1 MTIRI
6 PTVATANQTLTVTL
20 GGQLCKITIIQRNG
34 LVYLSLTA
42 NNTPVID
49 TRMCRDRTKLV
60 RGAHLGFTGDLAF
73 IDTRGKSDPDYTG
86 FGARYQLVYMP

>member
-60 RGAHLGFTGDLAF
+60 RGAHLGFSGDLAF
-73 IDTRGKSDPDYTG
+73 VDTQGASDPDYTG
-86 FGARYQLVYMP
+86 FGTRYQLVYLP